1 MNTVAVFPRGIFF
14 VTVATLLM
22 SFLLVA
28 FVRIPEEGAPVGTV
42 EDGDQEIWIHG
53 GQTR

>member
-1 MNTVAVFPRGIFF
+1 MKTVAVFPRGIFF

-28 FVRIPEEGAPVGTV
+28 FVRVPEEGAAV
-42 EDGDQEIWIHG
+42 EDGDQEIQIHG
-53 GQTR
+53 GQT